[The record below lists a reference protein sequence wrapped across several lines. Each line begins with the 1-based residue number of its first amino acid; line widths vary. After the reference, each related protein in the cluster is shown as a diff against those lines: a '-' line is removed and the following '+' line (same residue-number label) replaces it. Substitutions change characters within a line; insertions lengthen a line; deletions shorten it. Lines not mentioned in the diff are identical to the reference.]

1 MTHLN
6 EVLRRESAR
15 LLSRAETEKLLARVR
30 QDQASLVEELVPTV
44 LALSDIQKVLQNLLR
59 EKVSIRHIE
68 AILETLADAGRT
80 SKDVGYLTEMVRHRL
95 GQAICQELLGTA
107 SFLQVMTIDP
117 AVEGRFLQG
126 ILAGR
131 GDGAGLPAAGLDP
144 KLAEQFVARLVQLG
158 EKMMKQNLLPV
169 LLCAPELR
177 RHVRTLSERVMPHLR
192 VLAMTEVPQ
201 AIELRSFGVV
211 TLP

>member
-1 MTHLN
+1 
-6 EVLRRESAR
+6 
-15 LLSRAETEKLLARVR
+15 
-30 QDQASLVEELVPTV
+30 
-44 LALSDIQKVLQNLLR
+44 
-59 EKVSIRHIE
+59 VSIRHIE

-126 ILAGR
+126 ILAAR
-131 GDGAGLPAAGLDP
+131 GDGGGLPAAGLDP

>member
-1 MTHLN
+1 LG
-6 EVLRRESAR
+6 
-15 LLSRAETEKLLARVR
+15 RVR
-30 QDQASLVEELVPTV
+30 QAQASLVEELVPTV
-44 LALSDIQKVLQNLLR
+44 LAIGEIQKVLQNLLR

-68 AILETLADAGRT
+68 AILETLADAGRI
-80 SKDVGYLTEMVRHRL
+80 SKDIGYLTEMVRHRL
-95 GQAICQELLGTA
+95 GQAICQELLGSA

-117 AVEGRFLQG
+117 VVEGRFLQS
-126 ILAGR
+126 ILAAR
-131 GDGAGLPAAGLDP
+131 GDSGGAPLPINLDP
-144 KLAEQFVARLVQLG
+144 KLTEQFVARLVQLG

-201 AIELRSFGVV
+201 AIELRSYGVV